1 MKKRILAL
9 LLSLSLMVSVVVP
22 GTVAMDG
29 GDTVDDTYTE
39 LAVND
44 RKTLHASQFG
54 ISAEPYQWQISIG
67 GTWINIS
74 GETSD
79 SITVSYA
86 MLCNAL
92 SGDTAQVR
100 CVGYNSDGTPIEPE
114 AMTIRITE
122 EVAPT
127 PVEQEETHPAGTVLE
142 QAKPLGDPIIE
153 KIEGESEDI
162 KDQIKEKIDKFKDNA
177 KDALDQI
184 KDSAKEKL
192 EELKNKIDEKND
204 PEPIDQT
211 EETSAETTVPA
222 ETTAEPASTDD
233 SAATDDSVV
242 TGGSEST
249 NIETDT
255 APTTDEDAGDDD
267 VSDQTEMTETTGEA
281 EQTGNAGE
289 AEPENPADSE
299 DKTSAAEEPADTTT
313 EQEVTTSAP
322 ETEAPVTEAP
332 ETDAPVATEP
342 SEGSDEDQTE
352 DIVISA
358 PSFASPLTD
367 EEPSAENKENDT
379 QTPPPAP
386 AEQTPPTSPSD
397 PVTPA
402 APEKQEEQTGNT
414 ENTDEDQKASENTER
429 KDVPSDEQN
438 NVPTVTDSA
447 NAVPASDP
455 ATADNEEPNK
465 DGENVQENDTPAGET
480 TSTYTIII
488 KYQFENDAPAA
499 NPWSATV
506 ATGSSYAQVIQ
517 SPVVVGYKP
526 DQETVQVNATEA
538 TTYTVTYKPAEV
550 EFTVKHYQQNVSNDQ
565 YTLVDTE
572 TKTGYTENA
581 VGDGLAKT
589 EYTGFYSLLYDT
601 TTKIAADGSTVV
613 EIYYDRYY
621 YLMHFDLDG
630 GHGVEPI
637 YARYGTKIDV
647 DETALKKPGYTF
659 DKWEGEKQIPETM
672 PAVNVSFKA
681 IWKVAEKAK
690 VTVVVWGENPDDE
703 DYSYIKSS
711 EIQVKP
717 GTTLTKDDLTHVLTC
732 SEEEHDHAAAGCTLA
747 CNHVHDLTC
756 YGLSAN
762 AQSSNPNDK
771 TAFWCKS
778 NPETYF
784 AQLGIE
790 DGYLYYDDENAELAS
805 KDNYYLRLNGAYY
818 ILSKTQFNK
827 LKDDLVGSTSDNTL
841 HNPDYYYKYKIKASG
856 INCTHTHTDSCYT
869 CGKAAH
875 KHNANCYT
883 SPLDMDGTLWKLV
896 KCDEVTVA
904 ADGTSKLNVYYDRVE
919 FTLHFRMAYSNN
931 DDYGTIQKKWGANI
945 RTDFQAKSDS
955 AGTSSWSLD
964 RDASSPWTSYLDVM
978 PTENRTYYAYK
989 TSGESSAYYYVE
1001 DLDGKDKLFYTSTA
1015 SGTDLLVSKEEFI
1028 EISGFT
1034 FNPERS
1040 SKVNENFD
1048 GARFYYTRNSYNLNF
1063 HNHNTEL
1070 TDKVTSVKFEAPL
1083 KGHDFKP
1090 EYPSDLKPN
1099 AYDFA
1104 GWYTTSGCFDGSEM
1118 NWNTMT
1124 MPASDVILYAK
1135 WTPKTHTV
1143 KTYLTKEEME
1153 SGESGKE
1160 LNTYDKV
1167 TNGTA
1172 VTNPPADPK
1181 NGSYTFVGWFYTSD
1195 TGEEKAFDFSMP
1207 VNRDLNLY
1215 AKWRSDK
1222 LMEYTIKYE
1231 LEGGTVIA
1239 PPTTGSALAGTTK
1252 TFNAKTGTQLNEG
1265 YQSGYFPKVS
1275 SHSITIDIADASK
1288 NKYTFVYVA
1297 KDEVEYT
1304 VRYLDKTTG
1313 EPVVVDGVSTPDKV
1327 VKTRDAVVTETFKQ
1341 ITGYAPDAYQKQLV
1355 LAAEGNEI
1363 IFWYTKDNDHAPV
1376 QIIHWTQNIVGDGY
1390 TEYQSSTNLN
1400 GVIET
1405 EYSETPLTIAGFT
1418 YNGMKSKASGEL
1430 TASGL
1435 VLNLYYDR
1443 IEYPYEFRFVE
1454 KDSNT
1459 EKQLENSVADTARY
1473 QAQVT
1478 QTAKTIPG
1486 YTLVSAE
1493 NQSINIAIEDGT
1505 TAVKN
1510 VKTFYYTEQMV
1521 DIRYQVVGP
1530 DGCGKVDIYQE
1541 AQLKVFTGKPKG
1553 STPTANEG
1561 FKFVGWFKDEACTQA
1576 VDETWIAAENK
1587 LTPQKTKDLGNN
1599 VMGYE
1604 AATYYAKFEYN
1615 LTSLTITKNGWE
1627 SIDEHQSFIFKVTGE
1642 GLPNDGLKVTITP
1655 SVNDSVTITGL
1666 TVGKEYTVTEE
1677 SGWSWRYS
1685 AGTGSKILE
1694 ADATQNVI
1702 TINNDRNKNQWLNGC
1717 AYAPNKFGSPI
1728 TNN

>member
-67 GTWINIS
+67 GAWINIS

-100 CVGYNSDGTPIEPE
+100 CVGYDSEGMLIEPD

-122 EVAPT
+122 EVAPA

-162 KDQIKEKIDKFKDNA
+162 KDQIKEKFDEFKDNA

-211 EETSAETTVPA
+211 EETSAETTAPA

-233 SAATDDSVV
+233 SAATDDSVF

-267 VSDQTEMTETTGEA
+267 VSDQPEMTETTGEA
-281 EQTGNAGE
+281 EPE
-289 AEPENPADSE
+289 KPAESE
-299 DKTSAAEEPADTTT
+299 DKTHAAEEPADTTT

-342 SEGSDEDQTE
+342 SEGSDDDQTE

-358 PSFASPLTD
+358 PSFASPLID
-367 EEPSAENKENDT
+367 KESSAENKENDT

-480 TSTYTIII
+480 TELTYTILIN
-488 KYQFENDAPAA
+488 YVFADGTQAAPS
-499 NPWSATV
+499 WSAKV
-506 ATGSSYAQVIQ
+506 ATGSTYKQDIQ
-517 SPVVVGYKP
+517 SPVVVGYTP
-526 DQETVQVNATEA
+526 DKSVVHVDAPKE
-538 TTYTVTYKPAEV
+538 TTYTVTYQPAEV
-550 EFTVKHYQQNVSNDQ
+550 EFTVKHYQQNVSNDE
-565 YTLVDTE
+565 YTLADTE
-572 TKTGYTENA
+572 TKKGFTESA
-581 VGDGLAKT
+581 VGAGLDKT

-601 TTKIAADGSTVV
+601 TTTIAADGSTVV

-621 YLMHFDLDG
+621 YLMNFNLDG
-630 GHGVEPI
+630 GYGVEPI
-637 YARYGTKIDV
+637 YARFGAPISVDTPTK
-647 DETALKKPGYTF
+647 AGYTF
-659 DKWEGEKQIPETM
+659 GGWDTEIPATM
-672 PAVNVSFKA
+672 PAKNTTFTAKWTVGDS
-681 IWKVAEKAK
+681 AK
-690 VTVVVWGENPDDE
+690 VTIVNWGENADDE
-703 DYSYIKSS
+703 NYSYIDSS
-711 EIQVKP
+711 EIQAKP
-717 GTTLTKDDLTHVLTC
+717 GEKLSLLICGKEKHTHDDTCVGCGHTHTADCYCAIRQEQPVDGKTNSATENINQFKALTGGTLKNGMVYRVKCDGAVQT
-732 SEEEHDHAAAGCTLA
+732 SG
-747 CNHVHDLTC
+747 
-756 YGLSAN
+756 Y
-762 AQSSNPNDK
+762 DK
-771 TAFWCKS
+771 
-778 NPETYF
+778 Y
-784 AQLGIE
+784 
-790 DGYLYYDDENAELAS
+790 YLYYDDAWYLVSSSDISGSAVASSKKMNAHEHSGNIISGNNKDQYWVYNS
-805 KDNYYLRLNGAYY
+805 K
-818 ILSKTQFNK
+818 LS
-827 LKDDLVGSTSDNTL
+827 
-841 HNPDYYYKYKIKASG
+841 
-856 INCTHTHTDSCYT
+856 CTHTHTGSCYI
-869 CGKAAH
+869 CGKKEHAH
-875 KHNANCYT
+875 TSACYYNT
-883 SPLDMDGTLWKLV
+883 NFMKDPNLWKLV
-896 KCDEVTVA
+896 HCKEITVA
-904 ADGTSKLNVYYDRVE
+904 ADGTSIINVYYDRVE

-945 RTDFQAKSDS
+945 REEFNEKCNNAH
-955 AGTSSWSLD
+955 TSNWSENNT
-964 RDASSPWTSYLDVM
+964 ASSPWTSYLDIM
-978 PTENRTYYAYK
+978 PTENRTYYANTDGYG
-989 TSGESSAYYYVE
+989 TSTAYYYVE
-1001 DLDGKDKLFYTSTA
+1001 GLDGKDELFYENKST
-1015 SGTDLLVSKEEFI
+1015 GTGYTVTVEEFI
-1028 EISGFT
+1028 EINGFT
-1034 FNPERS
+1034 FDAKRS
-1040 SKVNENFD
+1040 SKVGDSFNN
-1048 GARFYYTRNSYNLNF
+1048 AKFYYTRNSYDLNF
-1063 HNHNTEL
+1063 HNHNTKL
-1070 TDKVTSVKFEAPL
+1070 TEKTTTVKFEAPL
-1083 KGHDFKP
+1083 KGYYFEP

-1104 GWYTTSGCFDGSEM
+1104 GWYTTSGCFDGSEA
-1118 NWNTMT
+1118 NLNTMT

-1153 SGESGKE
+1153 SGINASH
-1160 LNTYDKV
+1160 TYDNV
-1167 TNGTA
+1167 PNGTT
-1172 VTNPPADPK
+1172 VTDPPADPK

-1215 AKWRSDK
+1215 AKWSSNK
-1222 LMEYTIKYE
+1222 LMAYTIKYA
-1231 LEGGTVIA
+1231 LEDGTEIA
-1239 PPTTGSALAGTTK
+1239 PPTTGSALAGTPK
-1252 TFNAKTGTQLNEG
+1252 TFNAKTGTELNEG
-1265 YQSGYFPKVS
+1265 YQSGYFPEVG
-1275 SHSITIDIADASK
+1275 SHSITIDIDNPA
-1288 NKYTFVYVA
+1288 NNTYTFVYVA
-1297 KDEVEYT
+1297 KAEVEYT
-1304 VRYLDKTTG
+1304 VKYLEKGTEKQLADPKTVT
-1313 EPVVVDGVSTPDKV
+1313 
-1327 VKTRDAVVTETFKQ
+1327 TRDAVVTETFKQ
-1341 ITGYAPDAYQKQLV
+1341 IAGYAPDAYQKQLV

-1363 IFWYTKDNDHAPV
+1363 IFWYTKDDVHAPV
-1376 QIIHWTQNIVGDGY
+1376 QIIHWTQNIAGEEY
-1390 TEYQSSTNLN
+1390 TEYQNSTNLN
-1400 GVIET
+1400 AVIGT

-1418 YNGMKSKASGEL
+1418 YNVTKSTASGTLAE
-1430 TASGL
+1430 AGL

-1443 IEYPYEFRFVE
+1443 IEYPYEFRFIE
-1454 KDSNT
+1454 QGTDK
-1459 EKQLENSVADTARY
+1459 ELADPVTGKARY
-1473 QAQVT
+1473 QAQVKHK
-1478 QTAKTIPG
+1478 APTIPG

-1493 NQSINIAIEDGT
+1493 NQAINIAIEDGE

-1510 VKTFYYTEQMV
+1510 VKIFYYTEQMV
-1521 DIRYQVVGP
+1521 DIKYQVVGP
-1530 DGCGKVDIYQE
+1530 TGCGTLDNYQE

-1561 FKFVGWFKDEACTQA
+1561 FKFVGWFKDEACTEPVDNAWVQNNMITPKKAETEIWTA
-1576 VDETWIAAENK
+1576 V
-1587 LTPQKTKDLGNN
+1587 
-1599 VMGYE
+1599 
-1604 AATYYAKFEYN
+1604 TYYAKFEQDVAD
-1615 LTSLTITKNGWE
+1615 LTITKNGCDL
-1627 SIDEHQSFIFKVTGE
+1627 SLDEHQSFIFTVTG
-1642 GLPNDGLKVTITP
+1642 PDNFSMKVTIEG
-1655 SVNDSVTITGL
+1655 NGSVTIKGL
-1666 TVGKEYTVTEE
+1666 KIGTYTVREE
-1677 SGWSWRYS
+1677 TSWSWRY
-1685 AGTGSKILE
+1685 GTTQPDPITLE
-1694 ADATQNVI
+1694 AGKTNTV
-1702 TINNDRNKNQWLNGC
+1702 TFTNNRNEVKWLNGC

>member
-1 MKKRILAL
+1 
-9 LLSLSLMVSVVVP
+9 
-22 GTVAMDG
+22 MDG

-67 GTWINIS
+67 GAWINIS

-142 QAKPLGDPIIE
+142 QAKPLGDPVIE
-153 KIEGESEDI
+153 KIEGDSEDI
-162 KDQIKEKIDKFKDNA
+162 KDQIKEKFDEFKDNA

-267 VSDQTEMTETTGEA
+267 VSDQPEMTETTGEA
-281 EQTGNAGE
+281 E
-289 AEPENPADSE
+289 PEKPANSE
-299 DKTSAAEEPADTTT
+299 DKTPAAEEPADTTT

-342 SEGSDEDQTE
+342 SEGSDDDQTE

-358 PSFASPLTD
+358 PSFASPLTG
-367 EEPSAENKENDT
+367 EESSAENKENDT

-386 AEQTPPTSPSD
+386 AEQTSPTSLSD

-414 ENTDEDQKASENTER
+414 ENTDEDQKASENEVQN
-429 KDVPSDEQN
+429 DVQSDKQN

-455 ATADNEEPNK
+455 TPADKEEQNK

-480 TSTYTIII
+480 PEPTTYTILIN
-488 KYQFENDAPAA
+488 YVFEDGTQAAPS
-499 NPWSATV
+499 WSATV
-506 ATGSSYAQVIQ
+506 ATGSTYTQDIQ

-526 DQETVQVNATEA
+526 DQETFHVEA
-538 TTYTVTYKPAEV
+538 SEEVTYTVTYKPAVV

-565 YTLVDTE
+565 YILVDTE
-572 TKTGYTENA
+572 TKTGYTESP
-581 VGDGLAKT
+581 VGNGLAKT
-589 EYTGFYSLLYDT
+589 NYTGFYSLLYDT

-621 YLMHFDLDG
+621 YLMHFNLDG

-659 DKWEGEKQIPETM
+659 DKWEGGEQIPETM

-732 SEEEHDHAAAGCTLA
+732 GEEEHQHTNSCMNCAHTHTAD
-747 CNHVHDLTC
+747 C
-756 YGLSAN
+756 YGAINQEQPVDGKTNSATEN
-762 AQSSNPNDK
+762 INQFKALTSGTLKNGMVYRVKCAGAMFTTGYDK
-771 TAFWCKS
+771 
-778 NPETYF
+778 Y
-784 AQLGIE
+784 
-790 DGYLYYDDENAELAS
+790 YLYNDNTWYLVTSNDVSGSAIASSEKMNAHGHRR
-805 KDNYYLRLNGAYY
+805 N
-818 ILSKTQFNK
+818 
-827 LKDDLVGSTSDNTL
+827 SDNNKDQFWVYSSRL
-841 HNPDYYYKYKIKASG
+841 S
-856 INCTHTHTDSCYT
+856 CTHKHTDSCYI

-883 SPLDMDGTLWKLV
+883 SPLDMDGTLWRLV
-896 KCDEVTVA
+896 KCEEVTVA
-904 ADGTSKLNVYYDRVE
+904 ADGTSKLNVYYERME
-919 FTLHFRMAYSNN
+919 FTLHFRKAYSNN

-955 AGTSSWSLD
+955 AGTSSWSRD

-989 TSGESSAYYYVE
+989 TYEESSAYYYVE

-1048 GARFYYTRNSYNLNF
+1048 GARFYYTRNIYNLNF

-1083 KGHDFKP
+1083 SGYNFTP

-1104 GWYTTSGCFDGSEM
+1104 GWYTTSSCFEGTEV
-1118 NWNTMT
+1118 NWGTMT
-1124 MPASDVILYAK
+1124 MPASDVMLYAK

-1153 SGESGKE
+1153 SGKDE
-1160 LNTYDKV
+1160 LKTYDNV
-1167 TNGTA
+1167 TNGTT
-1172 VTNPPADPK
+1172 VTDPPADPE

-1239 PPTTGSALAGTTK
+1239 PPTTGSALAGNDQDLQRQDWHT
-1252 TFNAKTGTQLNEG
+1252 
-1265 YQSGYFPKVS
+1265 
-1275 SHSITIDIADASK
+1275 
-1288 NKYTFVYVA
+1288 
-1297 KDEVEYT
+1297 
-1304 VRYLDKTTG
+1304 
-1313 EPVVVDGVSTPDKV
+1313 
-1327 VKTRDAVVTETFKQ
+1327 
-1341 ITGYAPDAYQKQLV
+1341 
-1355 LAAEGNEI
+1355 AE
-1363 IFWYTKDNDHAPV
+1363 
-1376 QIIHWTQNIVGDGY
+1376 
-1390 TEYQSSTNLN
+1390 
-1400 GVIET
+1400 
-1405 EYSETPLTIAGFT
+1405 
-1418 YNGMKSKASGEL
+1418 
-1430 TASGL
+1430 
-1435 VLNLYYDR
+1435 
-1443 IEYPYEFRFVE
+1443 
-1454 KDSNT
+1454 
-1459 EKQLENSVADTARY
+1459 
-1473 QAQVT
+1473 
-1478 QTAKTIPG
+1478 
-1486 YTLVSAE
+1486 
-1493 NQSINIAIEDGT
+1493 
-1505 TAVKN
+1505 
-1510 VKTFYYTEQMV
+1510 
-1521 DIRYQVVGP
+1521 
-1530 DGCGKVDIYQE
+1530 
-1541 AQLKVFTGKPKG
+1541 
-1553 STPTANEG
+1553 
-1561 FKFVGWFKDEACTQA
+1561 
-1576 VDETWIAAENK
+1576 
-1587 LTPQKTKDLGNN
+1587 
-1599 VMGYE
+1599 
-1604 AATYYAKFEYN
+1604 
-1615 LTSLTITKNGWE
+1615 
-1627 SIDEHQSFIFKVTGE
+1627 
-1642 GLPNDGLKVTITP
+1642 
-1655 SVNDSVTITGL
+1655 
-1666 TVGKEYTVTEE
+1666 
-1677 SGWSWRYS
+1677 
-1685 AGTGSKILE
+1685 
-1694 ADATQNVI
+1694 
-1702 TINNDRNKNQWLNGC
+1702 
-1717 AYAPNKFGSPI
+1717 
-1728 TNN
+1728 

>member
-29 GDTVDDTYTE
+29 GDMVDDTYTE
-39 LAVND
+39 LAING
-44 RKTLHASQFG
+44 RETLHASQFG

-100 CVGYNSDGTPIEPE
+100 CVGYDSEGTPIESD

-127 PVEQEETHPAGTVLE
+127 PVEQDGTHPAGTVLE

-162 KDQIKEKIDKFKDNA
+162 KDQIKEKFDEFKDNA

-211 EETSAETTVPA
+211 EESSAETTAPA

-242 TGGSEST
+242 TGEPETT
-249 NIETDT
+249 NVETDT

-267 VSDQTEMTETTGEA
+267 VSDQPEMTETTGEA
-281 EQTGNAGE
+281 E
-289 AEPENPADSE
+289 PEKPVESE
-299 DKTSAAEEPADTTT
+299 DKTPAAEEPADTTT

-322 ETEAPVTEAP
+322 ETEAPETEAPVTEAPVTEAP

-342 SEGSDEDQTE
+342 SEGSDEDETE

-379 QTPPPAP
+379 QTPPSAP
-386 AEQTPPTSPSD
+386 AEQTPPTAPSD
-397 PVTPA
+397 PVTTA

-414 ENTDEDQKASENTER
+414 ENTDENQKASENTER

-455 ATADNEEPNK
+455 APADNEEPNK

-480 TSTYTIII
+480 NSTYAIII
-488 KYQFENDAPAA
+488 KYQFEDGAPAA

-506 ATGSSYAQVIQ
+506 ATGSTYTQDIQ
-517 SPVVVGYKP
+517 SPVVVGYTP
-526 DQETVQVNATEA
+526 DKSVVHVDAPKE
-538 TTYTVTYKPAEV
+538 TTYTVTYYPAEV

-565 YTLVDTE
+565 YTLVETE
-572 TKTGYTENA
+572 PKKGYTESE
-581 VGDGLAKT
+581 VGDNLKKT
-589 EYTGFYSLLYDT
+589 YTGFYSLLYNT

-637 YARYGTKIDV
+637 YARYGAPISIGTP
-647 DETALKKPGYTF
+647 TKPGYTF
-659 DKWEGEKQIPETM
+659 KSWDKEIPETM
-672 PAVNVSFKA
+672 PAENTSNKANWEIGTSGFIVVFWYENANNDGYSVAGTFTPADVAPGTVKKSEDYKGQNFTERDDNHFKYNA
-681 IWKVAEKAK
+681 DKAET
-690 VTVVVWGENPDDE
+690 VTVKGD
-703 DYSYIKSS
+703 
-711 EIQVKP
+711 
-717 GTTLTKDDLTHVLTC
+717 
-732 SEEEHDHAAAGCTLA
+732 
-747 CNHVHDLTC
+747 
-756 YGLSAN
+756 
-762 AQSSNPNDK
+762 
-771 TAFWCKS
+771 
-778 NPETYF
+778 
-784 AQLGIE
+784 
-790 DGYLYYDDENAELAS
+790 
-805 KDNYYLRLNGAYY
+805 
-818 ILSKTQFNK
+818 
-827 LKDDLVGSTSDNTL
+827 GST
-841 HNPDYYYKYKIKASG
+841 
-856 INCTHTHTDSCYT
+856 
-869 CGKAAH
+869 
-875 KHNANCYT
+875 
-883 SPLDMDGTLWKLV
+883 V
-896 KCDEVTVA
+896 
-904 ADGTSKLNVYYDRVE
+904 LNVYYTRNTYTLKFRV
-919 FTLHFRMAYSNN
+919 L
-931 DDYGTIQKKWGANI
+931 DCDKWFI
-945 RTDFQAKSDS
+945 HSHSDS
-955 AGTSSWSLD
+955 CYKVIKSITAKYQADIHSNFPIKDGNKTIWWIVPDGTETYGKQSSD
-964 RDASSPWTSYLDVM
+964 DPHYLGSIDTM
-978 PTENRTYYAYK
+978 PGENITFKANDSE
-989 TSGESSAYYYVE
+989 SGAKIYYYVE
-1001 DLDGKDKLFYTSTA
+1001 TINGAAGDTTYGGRNYKQYKVIDLDYSSSTSLTYR
-1015 SGTDLLVSKEEFI
+1015 EEFHPI
-1028 EISGFT
+1028 TGFT
-1034 FNPERS
+1034 QGDSNPHLP
-1040 SKVNENFD
+1040 KD
-1048 GARFYYTRNSYNLNF
+1048 GSVYMQKNNYLYYTRNSYNLKF
-1063 HNHNTEL
+1063 YNHNANVEGEGG
-1070 TDKVTSVKFEAPL
+1070 SVQFEAPL
-1083 KGHDFKP
+1083 NGYNDFEPK
-1090 EYPSDLKPN
+1090 YPSDLKPN

-1104 GWYTTSGCFDGSEM
+1104 GWYTTSGCFEGSEVD
-1118 NWNTMT
+1118 WDTMT

-1153 SGESGKE
+1153 SGNAA
-1160 LNTYDKV
+1160 LRTYDDV
-1167 TNGTA
+1167 TNGTT
-1172 VTNPPADPK
+1172 VTDPPADPE

-1215 AKWRSDK
+1215 AKWSSNT

-1231 LEGGTVIA
+1231 LEGGTEIA
-1239 PPTTGSALAGTTK
+1239 PPTTGSDLAGTTK
-1252 TFNAKTGTQLNEG
+1252 TFNAKTGTELNEG
-1265 YQSGYFPKVS
+1265 YQSGYFPEVG
-1275 SHSITIDIADASK
+1275 SHSITIDIDNPA
-1288 NKYTFVYVA
+1288 NNTYTFVYVA
-1297 KDEVEYT
+1297 KAEVEYT
-1304 VRYLDKTTG
+1304 VKYLEKGTEKQLADPKTVT
-1313 EPVVVDGVSTPDKV
+1313 
-1327 VKTRDAVVTETFKQ
+1327 TRDAVVTETFKQ
-1341 ITGYAPDAYQKQLV
+1341 IAGYAPDAYQKQLV

-1363 IFWYTKDNDHAPV
+1363 IFWYTKDDVHAPV
-1376 QIIHWTQNIVGDGY
+1376 QIIHWTQNIAGEEY
-1390 TEYQSSTNLN
+1390 TEYQNSTNLN
-1400 GVIET
+1400 AVIGT

-1418 YNGMKSKASGEL
+1418 YNVTKSTASGTLAE
-1430 TASGL
+1430 AGL

-1443 IEYPYEFRFVE
+1443 IEYPYEFRFIE
-1454 KDSNT
+1454 QGTDK
-1459 EKQLENSVADTARY
+1459 ELADPVTGKARY

-1478 QTAKTIPG
+1478 HKAPTIPG

-1493 NQSINIAIEDGT
+1493 NQAINIAIEDGE

-1510 VKTFYYTEQMV
+1510 VKIFYYTEQMV
-1521 DIRYQVVGP
+1521 DIKYQVVGP
-1530 DGCGKVDIYQE
+1530 NGCGTLDIYQE
-1541 AQLKVFTGKPKG
+1541 TQLKVFTGKPKG

-1561 FKFVGWFKDEACTQA
+1561 FKFVGWFKDEACTEPVDNAWVQNNMITPKKAETEIWTA
-1576 VDETWIAAENK
+1576 V
-1587 LTPQKTKDLGNN
+1587 
-1599 VMGYE
+1599 
-1604 AATYYAKFEYN
+1604 TYYAKFEQDVAD
-1615 LTSLTITKNGWE
+1615 LTITKNGCDL
-1627 SIDEHQSFIFKVTGE
+1627 SLDEHQSFIFTVTG
-1642 GLPNDGLKVTITP
+1642 PDNFSMKVTIEG
-1655 SVNDSVTITGL
+1655 NGSVTIKGL
-1666 TVGKEYTVTEE
+1666 KIGTYTVREE
-1677 SGWSWRYS
+1677 TGWSWRY
-1685 AGTGSKILE
+1685 GTTQPDPITLE
-1694 ADATQNVI
+1694 AGKTNTV
-1702 TINNDRNKNQWLNGC
+1702 TFTNNRNEVKWLNGC

>member
-44 RKTLHASQFG
+44 RKTLHASHFG

-67 GTWINIS
+67 GAWINIS

-100 CVGYNSDGTPIEPE
+100 CVGYDSEGMLIEPD

-127 PVEQEETHPAGTVLE
+127 PVEQDGTHPAGTVLE

-162 KDQIKEKIDKFKDNA
+162 KDQIKEKFDEFKDNA

-211 EETSAETTVPA
+211 EETSAETTTPA

-233 SAATDDSVV
+233 SAATDDSVGTV
-242 TGGSEST
+242 GSEST
-249 NIETDT
+249 NVETDT

-267 VSDQTEMTETTGEA
+267 VSDQPEMTETTGEA
-281 EQTGNAGE
+281 E
-289 AEPENPADSE
+289 PVNPADSE
-299 DKTSAAEEPADTTT
+299 GKTPAAEEPADTTT

-322 ETEAPVTEAP
+322 ETEAP

-358 PSFASPLTD
+358 PAFASPLTD
-367 EEPSAENKENDT
+367 EESSAEQGPTITEEKDEPEPPTENKGNDT
-379 QTPPPAP
+379 QTPPSAP
-386 AEQTPPTSPSD
+386 AEQTPPTAPSD

-402 APEKQEEQTGNT
+402 APEKQEEPTGNT

-455 ATADNEEPNK
+455 APADNEEQNRNA
-465 DGENVQENDTPAGET
+465 ENGQENDTPAGET
-480 TSTYTIII
+480 NSTYSIII
-488 KYQFENDAPAA
+488 NYVFAGGKQAAPS
-499 NPWSATV
+499 WSATV
-506 ATGSSYAQVIQ
+506 ATGSNYTQDIQ
-517 SPVVVGYKP
+517 SPVVVGYAP
-526 DQETVQVNATEA
+526 SEAIVHVNTSEA
-538 TTYTVTYKPAEV
+538 KTYTVTYQPAEV

-565 YTLVDTE
+565 YTLVETE
-572 TKTGYTENA
+572 SKKGFTESQ
-581 VGDGLAKT
+581 VGENLAKT
-589 EYTGFYSLLYDT
+589 DYTGFYSLLYDT
-601 TTKIAADGSTVV
+601 TTKIAADESTVV

-621 YLMHFDLDG
+621 YLMNFDLDG

-659 DKWEGEKQIPETM
+659 DKWEGENQIPETM

-732 SEEEHDHAAAGCTLA
+732 SEEEHQHTNSCMNCAHTHTSA
-747 CNHVHDLTC
+747 C
-756 YGLSAN
+756 YGAIKQEQPVDGRTDSATEN
-762 AQSSNPNDK
+762 INQFKALTGGTLKNGMVYRVKCDGAMLTTGYDK
-771 TAFWCKS
+771 
-778 NPETYF
+778 Y
-784 AQLGIE
+784 
-790 DGYLYYDDENAELAS
+790 YLYNDNTWYLVTSNDVSGSAIASSEKMNAHGHRR
-805 KDNYYLRLNGAYY
+805 N
-818 ILSKTQFNK
+818 
-827 LKDDLVGSTSDNTL
+827 SDNNKDQFWVYSSRL
-841 HNPDYYYKYKIKASG
+841 S
-856 INCTHTHTDSCYT
+856 CTHKHTDSCYI

-883 SPLDMDGTLWKLV
+883 SPLDMDGTLWRLV
-896 KCDEVTVA
+896 KCEEVTVA
-904 ADGTSKLNVYYDRVE
+904 ADGTSKLNVYYDRMK
-919 FTLHFRMAYSNN
+919 FTLHFRKAYSNN
-931 DDYGTIQKKWGANI
+931 DDYDTIQKKWGPNI
-945 RTDFQAKSDS
+945 REEFNKKCSD
-955 AGTSSWSLD
+955 AGTSNWSENTN
-964 RDASSPWTSYLDVM
+964 ASHPWTSYLDIM
-978 PTENRTYYAYK
+978 PKENRTYYANTDGYG
-989 TSGESSAYYYVE
+989 TSTAYYYVE
-1001 DLDGKDKLFYTSTA
+1001 GLDGKDELFYENKST
-1015 SGTDLLVSKEEFI
+1015 GTGYTVTVEEFI
-1028 EISGFT
+1028 EINGFT
-1034 FNPERS
+1034 FDAKRS
-1040 SKVNENFD
+1040 SKVGDSFNN
-1048 GARFYYTRNSYNLNF
+1048 AKFYYTRNSYDLNF

-1070 TDKVTSVKFEAPL
+1070 TDKATTVKFEAPL
-1083 KGHDFKP
+1083 KGYYFEP

-1104 GWYTTSGCFDGSEM
+1104 GWYTTSGCFDGSEA
-1118 NWNTMT
+1118 NLNTMT
-1124 MPASDVILYAK
+1124 MPASNVILYAK

-1143 KTYLTKEEME
+1143 KTYLTKEKME
-1153 SGESGKE
+1153 SGKDE
-1160 LNTYDKV
+1160 LDTYDDV
-1167 TNGTA
+1167 PNGTT
-1172 VTNPPADPK
+1172 VPSTPADPTHDPYK
-1181 NGSYTFVGWFYTSD
+1181 FVGWFYISD
-1195 TGEEKAFDFSMP
+1195 TGEEIAFDFSMP

-1215 AKWRSDK
+1215 AKWSSNT

-1231 LEGGTVIA
+1231 LEDGTKIA
-1239 PPTTGSALAGTTK
+1239 PPTTGSDLAGTTK
-1252 TFNAKTGTQLNEG
+1252 TFNAKTGTELNEG
-1265 YQSGYFPKVS
+1265 YQSGYFPEVG
-1275 SHSITIDIADASK
+1275 SHSITIDIDNPA
-1288 NKYTFVYVA
+1288 NNTYTFVYVA
-1297 KDEVEYT
+1297 KAEVEYT
-1304 VRYLDKTTG
+1304 VKYLEKGTGNQLADPKTVT
-1313 EPVVVDGVSTPDKV
+1313 
-1327 VKTRDAVVTETFKQ
+1327 TRDAVVTETFKQ
-1341 ITGYAPDAYQKQLV
+1341 IAGYAPDAYQKQLV

-1363 IFWYTKDNDHAPV
+1363 IFWYTKDDVHAPV
-1376 QIIHWTQNIVGDGY
+1376 QIIHWTQNIAGEEY
-1390 TEYQSSTNLN
+1390 TEYQNSTNLN
-1400 GVIET
+1400 AVIGA

-1418 YNGMKSKASGEL
+1418 YNVTKSTASGTLAE
-1430 TASGL
+1430 AGL

-1459 EKQLENSVADTARY
+1459 EKQLENSVAGTARY

-1521 DIRYQVVGP
+1521 EIRYQVVGP

-1541 AQLKVFTGKPKG
+1541 AQLKVFTGEPKG

-1615 LTSLTITKNGWE
+1615 LTSLTITKNGWK

>member
-39 LAVND
+39 LAVNG
-44 RKTLHASQFG
+44 RETLHASQFG

-100 CVGYNSDGTPIEPE
+100 CVGYDSEGTPIEPE

-122 EVAPT
+122 EVATT

-162 KDQIKEKIDKFKDNA
+162 KDQIKEKFDEFKDNA

-211 EETSAETTVPA
+211 EETSAETTAPA

-233 SAATDDSVV
+233 SAATDDSVGTV
-242 TGGSEST
+242 GSEST
-249 NIETDT
+249 NVETDT

-267 VSDQTEMTETTGEA
+267 VSDQPEMTETTGEA
-281 EQTGNAGE
+281 E
-289 AEPENPADSE
+289 PEKPVESE
-299 DKTSAAEEPADTTT
+299 DKTPAAEEPADTTT

-367 EEPSAENKENDT
+367 EESSAENKENDT
-379 QTPPPAP
+379 QTPPLAP
-386 AEQTPPTSPSD
+386 AEQTSPTSPSD

-414 ENTDEDQKASENTER
+414 ENTDEDQKAPENTER
-429 KDVPSDEQN
+429 KDVQSDKQN
-438 NVPTVTDSA
+438 NVPTVNDSA

-455 ATADNEEPNK
+455 APADNEEPNK

-488 KYQFENDAPAA
+488 KYQFENGAPAA

-589 EYTGFYSLLYDT
+589 DYTGFYSLLYDT

-672 PAVNVSFKA
+672 PAENTSYKA
-681 IWKVAEKAK
+681 SWITGTSGF
-690 VTVVVWGENPDDE
+690 TVVFWYENANDN
-703 DYSYIKSS
+703 DYSVAGTYTP
-711 EIQVKP
+711 EDVAP
-717 GTTLTKDDLTHVLTC
+717 GTEKKSGDYKDQSFTGRDDNHFKYNADKAETLTVKGD
-732 SEEEHDHAAAGCTLA
+732 
-747 CNHVHDLTC
+747 
-756 YGLSAN
+756 
-762 AQSSNPNDK
+762 
-771 TAFWCKS
+771 
-778 NPETYF
+778 
-784 AQLGIE
+784 
-790 DGYLYYDDENAELAS
+790 
-805 KDNYYLRLNGAYY
+805 
-818 ILSKTQFNK
+818 
-827 LKDDLVGSTSDNTL
+827 GST
-841 HNPDYYYKYKIKASG
+841 
-856 INCTHTHTDSCYT
+856 
-869 CGKAAH
+869 
-875 KHNANCYT
+875 
-883 SPLDMDGTLWKLV
+883 V
-896 KCDEVTVA
+896 
-904 ADGTSKLNVYYDRVE
+904 LNVYYKRNSYTLTFKNGKVE
-919 FTLHFRMAYSNN
+919 ITCGKEEHGHTYDGWYYKAFDGTYY
-931 DDYGTIQKKWGANI
+931 YGGCYPAGSYNGIGTG
-945 RTDFQAKSDS
+945 TGGAKSPTCGKTEHTHGNSCYKISDLTITAKYQADIHSNFPILDS
-955 AGTSSWSLD
+955 SGNTIWWKVPNGSTTYVPGNELGSIDIMPGENITFSKARSTS
-964 RDASSPWTSYLDVM
+964 
-978 PTENRTYYAYK
+978 K
-989 TSGESSAYYYVE
+989 TWLWYYVE
-1001 DLDGKDKLFYTSTA
+1001 TLDGVSGDTDYLGKNFKLYKKINCDGESTL
-1015 SGTDLLVSKEEFI
+1015 TYKEEFHKI
-1028 EISGFT
+1028 EGFT
-1034 FNPERS
+1034 QWKSDPTFNSRGEATQ
-1040 SKVNENFD
+1040 KENNY
-1048 GARFYYTRNSYNLNF
+1048 FYYTRNSYKLKF

-1070 TDKVTSVKFEAPL
+1070 KDKAINVEFEAQL
-1083 KGHDFKP
+1083 SGYFKP

-1104 GWYTTSGCFDGSEM
+1104 GWYTTSGCFDGSEVD
-1118 NWNTMT
+1118 WDTMT
-1124 MPASDVILYAK
+1124 MPAYDVMLYAK

-1153 SGESGKE
+1153 SGNAA
-1160 LNTYDKV
+1160 LRTYDDV
-1167 TNGTA
+1167 TNGTT
-1172 VTNPPADPK
+1172 VTDPPADPE

-1215 AKWRSDK
+1215 AKWSSNT

-1231 LEGGTVIA
+1231 LEGGTEIA
-1239 PPTTGSALAGTTK
+1239 PPTTGSDLAGTTK

-1275 SHSITIDIADASK
+1275 SHSITIDIDNLA
-1288 NKYTFVYVA
+1288 NNTYTFEYVHKA
-1297 KDEVEYT
+1297 EVEYT
-1304 VRYLDKTTG
+1304 VKYLEKGSENQLAEPKTETT
-1313 EPVVVDGVSTPDKV
+1313 SA
-1327 VKTRDAVVTETFKQ
+1327 AVVTETFKQ
-1341 ITGYAPDAYQKQLV
+1341 IRDYAPDAYQKQLV

-1363 IFWYTKDNDHAPV
+1363 IFWYTKDDVHAPV
-1376 QIIHWTQNIVGDGY
+1376 QIIHWTQNIAGEEY
-1390 TEYQSSTNLN
+1390 TEYQNSTNLN
-1400 GVIET
+1400 AVIGT

-1418 YNGMKSKASGEL
+1418 YNVTKSTASGTLAE
-1430 TASGL
+1430 AGL

-1443 IEYPYEFRFVE
+1443 IEYPYEFRFIE
-1454 KDSNT
+1454 QGTDK
-1459 EKQLENSVADTARY
+1459 ELADPVTGKARY

-1478 QTAKTIPG
+1478 HKAPTIPG

-1493 NQSINIAIEDGT
+1493 NQAINIAIEDGE

-1510 VKTFYYTEQMV
+1510 VKIFYYTEQMV
-1521 DIRYQVVGP
+1521 DIKYQVVGP
-1530 DGCGKVDIYQE
+1530 NGCGTLDIYQE
-1541 AQLKVFTGKPKG
+1541 TQLKVFTGKPKG

-1561 FKFVGWFKDEACTQA
+1561 FKFVGWFENEACTEP
-1576 VDETWIAAENK
+1576 VDNTWVQNNKITPKKAENEIW
-1587 LTPQKTKDLGNN
+1587 TA
-1599 VMGYE
+1599 V
-1604 AATYYAKFEYN
+1604 TYYAKFEQDVAD
-1615 LTSLTITKNGWE
+1615 LTITKNGCDL
-1627 SIDEHQSFIFKVTGE
+1627 SLDEHQSFIFTVTG
-1642 GLPNDGLKVTITP
+1642 PDNFSMKVTIEG
-1655 SVNDSVTITGL
+1655 NRSVTIKGL
-1666 TVGKEYTVTEE
+1666 KIGTYTVREE
-1677 SGWSWRYS
+1677 TGWSWRY
-1685 AGTGSKILE
+1685 GTTQPDPITLE
-1694 ADATQNVI
+1694 AGKTNTV
-1702 TINNDRNKNQWLNGC
+1702 TFTNNRNEVKWLNGC

>member
-67 GTWINIS
+67 GAWINIS

-142 QAKPLGDPIIE
+142 QAKPLGDPVIE
-153 KIEGESEDI
+153 KIEGDSEDI
-162 KDQIKEKIDKFKDNA
+162 KDQIKEKFDEFKDNA

-267 VSDQTEMTETTGEA
+267 VSDQPEMTETTGEA
-281 EQTGNAGE
+281 E
-289 AEPENPADSE
+289 PEKPANSE
-299 DKTSAAEEPADTTT
+299 DKTPAAEEPADTTT

-342 SEGSDEDQTE
+342 SEGSDDDQTE

-358 PSFASPLTD
+358 PSFASPLTG
-367 EEPSAENKENDT
+367 EESSAENKENDT

-386 AEQTPPTSPSD
+386 AEQTSPTSLSD

-414 ENTDEDQKASENTER
+414 ENTDEDQKASENEVQN
-429 KDVPSDEQN
+429 DVQSDKQN

-455 ATADNEEPNK
+455 APADNEEPNK

-480 TSTYTIII
+480 PEPTTYTILIN
-488 KYQFENDAPAA
+488 YVFEDGTQAAPS
-499 NPWSATV
+499 WSATV
-506 ATGSSYAQVIQ
+506 ATGSTYTQDIQ

-526 DQETVQVNATEA
+526 DQETFHVEA
-538 TTYTVTYKPAEV
+538 SGEVTYTVTYKPAVV

-565 YTLVDTE
+565 YILVDTE
-572 TKTGYTENA
+572 TKTGYTESP
-581 VGDGLAKT
+581 VGNGLAKT
-589 EYTGFYSLLYDT
+589 DYTGFYSLLYDT

-659 DKWEGEKQIPETM
+659 DKWEGGKQIPETM
-672 PAVNVSFKA
+672 PAENTSYKASWITGTSGFTVVFWYENANDNDYSVAGTYTPEDVAPGTEKKSEDYKDQSFEGRDDKHFKYNAKKA
-681 IWKVAEKAK
+681 EP
-690 VTVVVWGENPDDE
+690 VTVKGD
-703 DYSYIKSS
+703 
-711 EIQVKP
+711 
-717 GTTLTKDDLTHVLTC
+717 
-732 SEEEHDHAAAGCTLA
+732 
-747 CNHVHDLTC
+747 
-756 YGLSAN
+756 
-762 AQSSNPNDK
+762 
-771 TAFWCKS
+771 
-778 NPETYF
+778 
-784 AQLGIE
+784 
-790 DGYLYYDDENAELAS
+790 
-805 KDNYYLRLNGAYY
+805 
-818 ILSKTQFNK
+818 
-827 LKDDLVGSTSDNTL
+827 GST
-841 HNPDYYYKYKIKASG
+841 
-856 INCTHTHTDSCYT
+856 
-869 CGKAAH
+869 
-875 KHNANCYT
+875 
-883 SPLDMDGTLWKLV
+883 V
-896 KCDEVTVA
+896 
-904 ADGTSKLNVYYDRVE
+904 LNVYYTRNTYTLKFRVLDCDKW
-919 FTLHFRMAYSNN
+919 FLHSHNDSCYKVIKSITAKYQADIYSNFPIKDGN
-931 DDYGTIQKKWGANI
+931 KTIWWIVPDGTETYGKQSSDNPHYLGSIDTMPGENITFTKKGSESGAKI
-945 RTDFQAKSDS
+945 
-955 AGTSSWSLD
+955 
-964 RDASSPWTSYLDVM
+964 
-978 PTENRTYYAYK
+978 
-989 TSGESSAYYYVE
+989 YYYVE
-1001 DLDGKDKLFYTSTA
+1001 TLNGAAGDTTYNGKTYKQYKVIDLDYSTSVNLTYR
-1015 SGTDLLVSKEEFI
+1015 EEFHPI
-1028 EISGFT
+1028 TGFT
-1034 FNPERS
+1034 QGDSNPNLP
-1040 SKVNENFD
+1040 KD
-1048 GARFYYTRNSYNLNF
+1048 GSVRMEKNNYLYYTRNSYKLSF
-1063 HNHNTEL
+1063 YNHNTEL
-1070 TDKVTSVKFEAPL
+1070 KDKAITVEFEAPL
-1083 KGHDFKP
+1083 SGYFEPK
-1090 EYPSDLKPN
+1090 YPSDLKPN

-1104 GWYTTSGCFDGSEM
+1104 GWYTTSGCFDGSEVD
-1118 NWNTMT
+1118 WDTMT
-1124 MPASDVILYAK
+1124 MPAYDVMLYAK

-1153 SGESGKE
+1153 SGKAP
-1160 LNTYDKV
+1160 LYTYGDV
-1167 TNGTA
+1167 PNGTT
-1172 VTNPPADPK
+1172 VPSTPKDPTRDPYK
-1181 NGSYTFVGWFYTSD
+1181 FVGWFYTSD

-1207 VNRDLNLY
+1207 VNRDLKLY
-1215 AKWRSDK
+1215 AKWRSDS
-1222 LMEYTIKYE
+1222 LVEYTIRYK
-1231 LEGGTVIA
+1231 LEDGTEIA
-1239 PPTTGSALAGTTK
+1239 DPTKGSAFAETTK
-1252 TFNAKTGTQLNEG
+1252 TFDAKAGSELNAG
-1265 YQSGYFPKVS
+1265 YQSGYFPKTS
-1275 SHSITIDIADASK
+1275 SHSLTFKIEGGNDFA
-1288 NKYTFVYVA
+1288 FVYV
-1297 KDEVEYT
+1297 KIDKVSYT
-1304 VRYLDKTTG
+1304 VKYLEKDTG
-1313 EPVVVDGVSTPDKV
+1313 KELASPITAETS
-1327 VKTRDAVVTETFKQ
+1327 DAVITEKFVQ
-1341 ITGYAPDAYQKQLV
+1341 ITGYAPDAYQKRLV
-1355 LAAEGNEI
+1355 LSANEADNVI
-1363 IFWYTKDNDHAPV
+1363 TFWYTKDETHAPV
-1376 QIIHWTQNIVGDGY
+1376 QIIHWTQNIAGDGY

-1400 GVIET
+1400 GEIEQPYT
-1405 EYSETPLTIAGFT
+1405 ENPLNIPGFK
-1418 YNGMKSKASGEL
+1418 YNADKSKASGTL
-1430 TASGL
+1430 TAEGL

-1443 IEYPYEFRFVE
+1443 NEYPYEFRFFEQGTNRKLADQV
-1454 KDSNT
+1454 T
-1459 EKQLENSVADTARY
+1459 ENARY

-1486 YTLVSAE
+1486 YKLVTGIPE
-1493 NQSINIAIEDGT
+1493 NQAITIAVEDP
-1505 TAVKN
+1505 ADKASKN
-1510 VKTFYYTEQMV
+1510 VKTFYYVEDTV
-1521 DIRYQVVGP
+1521 DIKYQVVGP
-1530 DGCGKVDIYQE
+1530 TGSGTLDNYQDNGVGV
-1541 AQLKVFTGKPKG
+1541 LTGKITGTDTPLKG
-1553 STPTANEG
+1553 SAPTATDG
-1561 FKFVGWFKDEACTQA
+1561 FRFAGWFKDEACTQA
-1576 VDETWIAAENK
+1576 VAANWIVADK

-1615 LTSLTITKNGWE
+1615 LTSLTITKNGWK